1 MSEYLMNDLIDSNGS
16 WGKVVHNEEIYKM
29 ICILCVC
36 VKHHVITEPKNV
48 VSAN

>member
-1 MSEYLMNDLIDSNGS
+1 MNDLIDTMVLEAKLLIWES
-16 WGKVVHNEEIYKM
+16 YQM

-36 VKHHVITEPKNV
+36 VKHQVITEPKNV